1 MMKKTILTSI
11 LPALAL
17 SFTGCHNSDDPEAV
31 NQPALVLVGAVYDI
45 DAESSSIW
53 HSGQAFGVYM
63 LDNDHAPIVAN
74 VKHLADNRGTT
85 GYLVP
90 EGSSLYLPADGRA
103 VNITA
108 YYPFDGMAVEN
119 GHITTITVRE
129 GMAADACVW
138 ADARNAS
145 GANPKVSLGFK
156 SQLSQIQGRLLNEDP
171 ATARIV
177 VRVNG
182 APRSCGFDVINGR
195 YVGTPD
201 CTSPIGA
208 TVKVTEGAFEFTAIV
223 AATESAANGPSIEI
237 TALDSNGKEIRTY
250 PAVPLGD
257 MLGLSGGRQFEQNT
271 IYNLAGNLSA
281 ENVDMKFTGSSPIC
295 ILNWGTDPDE
305 ETGTIIK
312 NQKN

>member
-1 MMKKTILTSI
+1 MMKNIILTAI

-17 SFTGCHNSDDPEAV
+17 HLTGCTNSDDPETV
-31 NQPALVLVGAVYDI
+31 TQPALVLVGAVYDI

-63 LDNDHAPIVAN
+63 LNSDQAPIAAN

-90 EGSSLYLPADGRA
+90 EGVSLCFPADGHP
-103 VNITA
+103 VNIAA
-108 YYPFDGMAVEN
+108 YYPFDKTAAEN
-119 GHITTITVRE
+119 DNRTTITVRE

-138 ADARNAS
+138 AEARNAS

-156 SQLSQIQGRLLNEDP
+156 SQLSKIQGRLLNEDP

-223 AATESAANGPSIEI
+223 AATESTANGPSIEI

-281 ENVDMKFTGSSPIC
+281 ENVDMRFTGSSPIC